1 MRNPFRK
8 HGNTAGEAEC
18 CTPLVFED
26 ESVGEGQS
34 PADCCGPVM
43 LEGQAA
49 ADSFN
54 DRTVVVAGATGN
66 VGPFIVR
73 ALLERDATVAAPSR
87 SEAKL
92 DELRAHLRQQVAEA
106 DLARLHTFVGDLSD
120 EAGASD
126 LRGRIENEAGAP
138 DAVVASVGDFV
149 TTPSLLEA
157 SKDELQRALDGYL
170 IANLMVART
179 FAPSLTES
187 GGTYLLVQGPLG
199 FELHP
204 EVDAHLISIATAGQH
219 MLFRALA
226 QELDESPAHV
236 VELVIHAFIRDRQTQ
251 PGSPLSGEE
260 VGVFAAHLLA
270 SGEEVH
276 GQSIEL
282 RSAEQVA
289 DLPARART

>member
-8 HGNTAGEAEC
+8 QHEKGGGTEC
-18 CTPLVFED
+18 CAPLVFED
-26 ESVGEGQS
+26 APIAGGQS
-34 PADCCGPVM
+34 PADCCGPAM
-43 LEGQAA
+43 LEDQAA

-54 DRTVVVAGATGN
+54 DCTAVVAGATGN

-73 ALLERDATVAAPSR
+73 ALLEREATVAVTSR

-92 DELRAHLRQQVAEA
+92 DELRAHLRQQVPEA
-106 DLARLHTFVGDLSD
+106 DLARLHAFVGELTD
-120 EAGASD
+120 ERGASD
-126 LRGRIENEAGAP
+126 LRRRIENEAGAP
-138 DAVVASVGDFV
+138 AAVVASVGDFV

-170 IANLMVART
+170 IANLLVART

-187 GGTYLLVQGPLG
+187 GGTYLLMQGPLA

-226 QELDESPAHV
+226 QELDETPAHV
-236 VELVIHAFIRDRQTQ
+236 VELVIHAFLRDRQTQ

-260 VGVFAAHLLA
+260 VGAFATHLLA
-270 SGEEVH
+270 SGEEIH
-276 GQSIEL
+276 GQSIER
-282 RSAEQVA
+282 RSSEQLA
-289 DLPARART
+289 DLAATVRT